1 MNIQSKTTYP
11 DFFVLKTKTFQK
23 YILQDIHFR
32 QVAIIS
38 VLGDDKVHSFNSS
51 TLPKSFF
58 AVEISG
64 MCLPYVKNLQL
75 DQWICFF
82 CMLQNTQNYWDYFIF
97 TNNADLREI
106 INIIISLF
114 KVDKHT
120 KRKKKKT
127 RKKIDVNLEH
137 REHLATTQNKKKKK
151 KHSAN

>member
-1 MNIQSKTTYP
+1 MPPISLLFGVFFPEYPEYPGYLFMNIHSKTTYP

-106 INIIISLF
+106 IIIIISLF

-120 KRKKKKT
+120 KRKKKKKLV
-127 RKKIDVNLEH
+127 KK
-137 REHLATTQNKKKKK
+137 
-151 KHSAN
+151 